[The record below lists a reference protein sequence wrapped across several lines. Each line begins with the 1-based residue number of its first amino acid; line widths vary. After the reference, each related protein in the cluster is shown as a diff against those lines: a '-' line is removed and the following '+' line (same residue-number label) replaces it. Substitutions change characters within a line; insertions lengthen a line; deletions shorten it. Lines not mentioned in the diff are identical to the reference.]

1 MRSTF
6 AGLNTMVRGIFA
18 HQLMQDTTGHNIVN
32 AGTEGYSR
40 QRVNLTPTQSIQQAS
55 YLGKVEVGTGVDAMS
70 ITRARSIY
78 ADKQF
83 RQETA
88 NDNYLKAIQVNYDKL
103 EAIFDDS
110 SGIGVQNAMMQ
121 FYQSW
126 VDLSANASSTAN
138 RINVVEQGK
147 VVSDVF
153 QYGTMQL
160 QNQIEATYDQMR
172 IRLDEVNALTDKIIN
187 VNQQIAAR
195 EVVGVNANDLRDQ
208 RDLLVDD
215 LSQYME
221 VVITEQPDGK
231 FTINSEGI
239 TLVNGIAKLTLSLSN
254 GVASKD
260 YGVDYGVIDYTIHVD
275 QSDIVYAP
283 TTGSLGGD
291 MEAIRISKSYI
302 DDIAAMSAFMLT
314 TFNEQHKA
322 GYGLI
327 KSNSEQDSSY
337 YTGVNFY
344 GNNNVTYIF
353 QRDEFGHDY
362 VLTYR
367 EYPDNSGEYRA
378 CTTDGSFE
386 TRTGAPIEDGVTNR
400 LSGSA
405 IIDAMRVNARL
416 YQPDGSNL
424 IAAKQTS
431 DDDTAD
437 GRNAVLLSDL
447 FNTSGAEHTGYV
459 KEEDITKYEKLLNLK
474 STLSDGNMLDG
485 LRISDLYTQKNLDGT
500 KELTRA
506 IRDVSLNAFYNST
519 MSRLGVDAETVD
531 VKLETQDTVMTQ
543 IRNWR
548 DSEQGVDWNE
558 ELTNMLRFQKGF
570 VACSRMLTTMD
581 EMLDRLVNGT
591 GVVGR

>member
-40 QRVNLTPTQSIQQAS
+40 QRVNLTPTMSIQQTSA
-55 YLGKVEVGTGVDAMS
+55 LGYVEVGTGVDAMS
-70 ITRARSIY
+70 ITRARNIY

-88 NDNYLKAIQVNYDKL
+88 TENYLKAIQVNYDKL

-110 SGIGVQNAMMQ
+110 AGTGIQNAMMQ

-126 VDLSANASSTAN
+126 VDLSANASTTAN

-160 QNQIEATYDQMR
+160 QNQINATYDQIR
-172 IRLDEVNALTDKIIN
+172 VRLDEVNGLTDKIIN

-195 EVVGVNANDLRDQ
+195 EVAGDNANDLRDQ
-208 RDLLVDD
+208 RDLLVDS
-215 LSQYME
+215 LSEYME
-221 VVITEQPDGK
+221 VVVTELPDGK

-239 TLVNGIAKLTLSLSN
+239 TLVNGVAKLTLSLSN
-254 GVASKD
+254 GVASKEYD
-260 YGVDYGVIDYTIHVD
+260 VDYGVTDYTIRVD
-275 QSDIVYAP
+275 QSDIVYKP

-291 MEAIRISKSYI
+291 MEAIAISKSYI
-302 DDIAAMSAFMLT
+302 DNIAAMSAFMLT

-322 GYGLI
+322 GYGLT
-327 KSNSEQDSSY
+327 KSNSDADDSL
-337 YTGVNFY
+337 YTGVNFF
-344 GNNNVTYIF
+344 GDNDVMYIF
-353 QRDEFGHDY
+353 KRDEFGHDY
-362 VLTYR
+362 VLMYR
-367 EYPDNSGEYRA
+367 EYPDGSGEYRA
-378 CTTDGSFE
+378 CTTDGTFQNKAGLAV
-386 TRTGAPIEDGVTNR
+386 TDGVDNV

-405 IIDAMRVNARL
+405 IVNAMRVNARL
-416 YQPDGSNL
+416 YEADGSNL
-424 IAAKQTS
+424 VAAKQTS

-447 FNTSGAEHTGYV
+447 FNTSGSEHTGVVKEDDVDKYV
-459 KEEDITKYEKLLNLK
+459 KLLGLK
-474 STLSDGNMLDG
+474 GNYG
-485 LRISDLYTQKNLDGT
+485 SELRISDLYTQKNLDGST
-500 KELTRA
+500 EITRA
-506 IRDVSLNAFYNST
+506 IREVSLNAYYNST

-531 VKLETQDTVMTQ
+531 VRLETQDTVMTQ
-543 IRNWR
+543 INNWR

-570 VACSRMLTTMD
+570 SACSRMLTAMD

>member
-18 HQLMQDTTGHNIVN
+18 HQAMQDTTGHNIVN

-40 QRVNLTPTQSIQQAS
+40 QRVGLSPTPSMKQAS
-55 YLGKVEVGTGVDAMS
+55 YTGFVEIGTGVDATS

-88 NDNYLKAIQVNYDKL
+88 TQNYLDALRINYDKL

-110 SGIGVQNAMMQ
+110 AGTGVQNAMMK

-126 VDLSANASSTAN
+126 VDLSTNASTTAN
-138 RINVVEQGK
+138 RMAVIEQGK

-153 QYGTMQL
+153 SYATSQL
-160 QNQIEATYDQMR
+160 QNQIDATYDQ
-172 IRLDEVNALTDKIIN
+172 IRVRLGEVNELTDKIVN
-187 VNQQIAAR
+187 VNNAIAAR
-195 EVVGVNANDLRDQ
+195 EVSGANANDLRDQ
-208 RDLLVDD
+208 RDLLIDD
-215 LSQYME
+215 LSKYMQ
-221 VVITEQPDGK
+221 VVITEHPDGK
-231 FTINSEGI
+231 YEISSEGI

-254 GVASKD
+254 PVSSKE
-260 YGVDYGVIDYTIHVD
+260 YGVDYGILDYTIRVD

-291 MEAIRISKSYI
+291 MEAINISKSYI
-302 DDIAAMSAFMLT
+302 DDITKMSAFMLT

-327 KSNSEQDSSY
+327 NSGSDASES

-344 GNNNVTYIF
+344 GANDVLYIF
-353 QRDEFGHDY
+353 RRDELDRDY
-362 VLTYR
+362 ILCYKKND
-367 EYPDNSGEYRA
+367 YGKYQA
-378 CTTDGSFE
+378 CMADGTFE
-386 TRTGAPIEDGVTNR
+386 TKLGEPIKEGVDNKLTGN
-400 LSGSA
+400 A
-405 IIDAMRVNARL
+405 IIETMKVNTRL
-416 YQPDGSNL
+416 DSADGTNM
-424 IAAKQTS
+424 IATKLT
-431 DDDTAD
+431 DNDDTAD
-437 GRNAVLLSDL
+437 GRNAVLMSEL
-447 FNTSGAEHTGYV
+447 FNMTSDECSGTIKNISDNDQYQDFVSLLGLTGY
-459 KEEDITKYEKLLNLK
+459 YR
-474 STLSDGNMLDG
+474 DGLPISALYYQDRLDG
-485 LRISDLYTQKNLDGT
+485 SQEI
-500 KELTRA
+500 TRA
-506 IRDVSLNAFYNST
+506 IGTTSLNAFYNSS
-519 MSRLGVDAETVD
+519 MSRLGIDTETID

-543 IRNWR
+543 IQNWR

-570 VACSRMLTTMD
+570 SACARMLTVMD
-581 EMLDRLVNGT
+581 EMLDRLVNNT

>member
-40 QRVNLTPTQSIQQAS
+40 QRVNLVPTYSLQQTSA
-55 YLGKVEVGTGVDAMS
+55 YGLVEVGTGVDARSVM
-70 ITRARSIY
+70 RARNIY

-88 NDNYLKAIQVNYDKL
+88 SDNYLKALQVNYDKL

-110 SGIGVQNAMMQ
+110 AGTGIQNAMMQ

-126 VDLSANASSTAN
+126 VDLSANASTTAN
-138 RINVVEQGK
+138 RINVIEQGK
-147 VVSDVF
+147 TVSDVM
-153 QYGTMQL
+153 QYGTVQL
-160 QNQIEATYDQMR
+160 QNQINATYDQIR
-172 IRLDEVNALTDKIIN
+172 VRLDEVNGLTDKIIN

-195 EVVGVNANDLRDQ
+195 EIAGDNANDLRDQ
-208 RDLLVDD
+208 RDLLVDQ
-215 LSQYME
+215 LSEYMQ
-221 VVITEQPDGK
+221 VVVTEQPDGK

-239 TLVNGIAKLTLSLSN
+239 TLVNGIAKLTLSLAN
-254 GVASKD
+254 GVASKE
-260 YGVDYGVIDYTIHVD
+260 YGVDYGVIDYAIHVD
-275 QSDIVYAP
+275 QSDIVYKP

-314 TFNEQHKA
+314 TMNEQHKA

-327 KSNSEQDSSY
+327 KSNTDDDISK
-337 YTGVNFY
+337 YTGINFY
-344 GNNNVTYIF
+344 GNNNVFYIF
-353 QRDEFGHDY
+353 ERDEFDRNY
-362 VLTYR
+362 VLMYR
-367 EYPDNSGEYRA
+367 EYPDGSGEYRA
-378 CTTDGSFE
+378 CTTDGKFE
-386 TRTGAPIEDGVTNR
+386 TEAGDPIVEGVGNK

-405 IIDAMRVNARL
+405 IINAMRVNARL
-416 YQPDGSNL
+416 YEPDGSNL

-437 GRNAVLLSDL
+437 GRNAVLISDL
-447 FNTSGAEHTGYV
+447 FNSTSSEHTGTV
-459 KEEDITKYEKLLNLK
+459 KAEDVDKYAKLLNLK
-474 STLSDGNMLDG
+474 ITNSPE
-485 LRISDLYTQKNLDGT
+485 LRISDLYTQKNLNGT
-500 KELTRA
+500 TEISRA
-506 IRDVSLNAFYNST
+506 IRDASLNNFYNAT
-519 MSRLGVDAETVD
+519 MSRMGVEAETTD
-531 VKLETQDTVMTQ
+531 VRLETQDTVMTQ
-543 IRNWR
+543 IKNWR

-558 ELTNMLRFQKGF
+558 ELTNMIRFQKGF
-570 VACSRMLTTMD
+570 SACSRMLTAMD